1 MAIIFDEIKYCQD
14 LDSSNEKI
22 SRTKDI
28 MMLIKWYRYC
38 GFEEDQI
45 KEKVYNKV
53 NGIDAHKIQLAY
65 QYARGK
71 SLKKPF
77 ELTIYKEELELIKKE
92 LNYEYQKYL
101 FVALCLCKYMYG
113 LTVERGTE
121 NEKYKDILFVRNN
134 TETSRQRIYTL
145 SNCKET
151 REKKPFI
158 GHCLKNDGFIEVL
171 GLDMW
176 KLLYFRD
183 EGEVALKFVPHETMV
198 YEYRKYIGENV
209 CKCERCGKWIYKKSN
224 RTKYCKDCANLV
236 YNEQRRE
243 KYHEEDELDISD
255 LVDIDIRDE
264 NGNEID
270 FA

>member
-1 MAIIFDEIKYCQD
+1 MAIIFDEMKYCED
-14 LDSSNEKI
+14 LDNSTEKI

-38 GFEEDQI
+38 GYTESEI
-45 KEKVYNKV
+45 KEKIYNKV

-65 QYARGK
+65 QYAKGK
-71 SLKKPF
+71 TLKKPF
-77 ELTIYKEELELIKKE
+77 EIFIYKEELELIKKE

-101 FVALCLCKYMYG
+101 FIALCLCKYMYG
-113 LTVERGTE
+113 LTIEKGTE
-121 NEKYKDILFVRNN
+121 NEKYKNILFVKNN
-134 TETSRQRIYTL
+134 SETSRQRIYTL
-145 SNCKET
+145 SGCKET

-176 KLLYFRD
+176 RLLYLRD
-183 EGEVALKFVPHETMV
+183 EGEVVLKFVPHETMV
-198 YEYRKYIGENV
+198 YEYRKYMGENV

-243 KYHEEDELDISD
+243 KYQEEN
-255 LVDIDIRDE
+255 VFE
-264 NGNEID
+264 NDVKNDAEILSHN
-270 FA
+270 